1 MIWNE
6 MDDSLKH
13 AEWKMVDVKDSIV
26 YNSIYIKHKNR
37 QNLSMSLEVRI
48 AIALGERKRTTRWG
62 IWRRSK
68 AFFLHLGISYTTEY
82 KNPLSNILM
91 IYYSV
96 NGFRNPGTC
105 CSEETYRSL
114 NEAEILKSKNG
125 GKNDQGITN

>member
-1 MIWNE
+1 
-6 MDDSLKH
+6 
-13 AEWKMVDVKDSIV
+13 
-26 YNSIYIKHKNR
+26 
-37 QNLSMSLEVRI
+37 
-48 AIALGERKRTTRWG
+48 
-62 IWRRSK
+62 
-68 AFFLHLGISYTTEY
+68 
-82 KNPLSNILM
+82 M